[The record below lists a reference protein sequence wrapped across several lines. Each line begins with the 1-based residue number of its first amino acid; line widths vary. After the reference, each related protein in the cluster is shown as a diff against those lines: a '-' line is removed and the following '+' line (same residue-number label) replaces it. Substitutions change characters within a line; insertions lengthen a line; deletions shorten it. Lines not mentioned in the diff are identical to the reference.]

1 MRKPVQKKD
10 TQKGKEVR
18 VRSRQDYTDAVQ
30 THLLEHA
37 ERVLVMQSRQIP
49 NDKLLLLKARARI
62 KNSQKCVCLSTHE
75 TPKHVCFCFFSLSQS
90 TAGYGKITF
99 CEWYNHNSV
108 QGGPGYW
115 VTAERYGAI
124 YLFCLSPL
132 HAGYLLLSPAQV
144 CVCTCRWEPACSD
157 IAAAAPFGARR
168 AQLHS
173 SHDGPVGKPA
183 WFTVHHIWYHIVS
196 AWVLFIDK
204 DDSLGFCMDVVF
216 AHFLLIVYGVNVL
229 LLGCARKQ
237 ILKVREP
244 NYTSSVRWHVHQ
256 YSAIFLNTLQHCCQG
271 CSQQIVSPT
280 YISSQII
287 WFF

>member
-1 MRKPVQKKD
+1 MFW
-10 TQKGKEVR
+10 GFWR
-18 VRSRQDYTDAVQ
+18 VW
-30 THLLEHA
+30 
-37 ERVLVMQSRQIP
+37 I
-49 NDKLLLLKARARI
+49 
-62 KNSQKCVCLSTHE
+62 STH
-75 TPKHVCFCFFSLSQS
+75 
-90 TAGYGKITF
+90 
-99 CEWYNHNSV
+99 
-108 QGGPGYW
+108 
-115 VTAERYGAI
+115 
-124 YLFCLSPL
+124 LFCLSPL
-132 HAGYLLLSPAQV
+132 HAGYLLLSPAHV

-173 SHDGPVGKPA
+173 LHDGPVWKPA
-183 WFTVHHIWYHIVS
+183 WFTVHHIWYIVL

-216 AHFLLIVYGVNVL
+216 AHFLLIVYRVNVL

-271 CSQQIVSPT
+271 CSQLYIHTWMLPQT
-280 YISSQII
+280 YLLFHIPWGSAGNIANMKGKNMIKGKCFVVVVWRSMLGKLLQWIIILHKKISLKL
-287 WFF
+287 